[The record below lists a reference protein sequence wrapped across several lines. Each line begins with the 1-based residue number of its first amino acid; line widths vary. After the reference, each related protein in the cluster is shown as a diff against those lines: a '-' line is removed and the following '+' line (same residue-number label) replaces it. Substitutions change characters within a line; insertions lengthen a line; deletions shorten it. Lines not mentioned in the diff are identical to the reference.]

1 MENSNTEKT
10 NLPILKTKD
19 LPDSFIFHE
28 CVIGKKQIES
38 DYGLSY
44 ILFHK
49 NNGTDVITF
58 VNEDSNFGINL
69 KEYFNR
75 IVNSVFEM
83 EIKKFGEGKHK
94 GFAIKRITKLRDL
107 VIPSQTK
114 LEGF

>member
-19 LPDSFIFHE
+19 LPGNFVFHD

-38 DYGLSY
+38 GYGYSY
-44 ILFHK
+44 ILFHR
-49 NNGTDVITF
+49 NNGTDVVTF
-58 VNEDSNFGINL
+58 VNEDSNFGIGL
-69 KEYFNR
+69 KVYFNT

-83 EIKKFGEGKHK
+83 EIKSFGEGKYK

>member
-28 CVIGKKQIES
+28 CVIGKKLIES
-38 DYGLSY
+38 DYGFSY

-58 VNEDSNFGINL
+58 VNEDSSFGINL

-83 EIKKFGEGKHK
+83 EIKSFGEGKYK

-107 VIPSQTK
+107 VVPSQTK

>member
-58 VNEDSNFGINL
+58 VNEDSSFGINL

-83 EIKKFGEGKHK
+83 EIKSFGEGKYK

>member
-10 NLPILKTKD
+10 NLPILKIKD

-28 CVIGKKQIES
+28 CVIGKKRIES

-83 EIKKFGEGKHK
+83 EIKSFGEGKYK